1 MKIPYKNLGSI
12 YFFLFIL
19 LLPAISCAQTGV
31 PGDDITDIPAA
42 SETITI
48 MCDGICNSSSPYMLV
63 LVCTIYF
70 ILLLLAR
77 FTWIVLPNNQY
88 LRIYAEEVKAQL
100 IIEQDN
106 PAVQTRVEDTIKP
119 AIEKLL
125 DDVLNLIPQ
134 INRRNWHCWLLAGTG
149 KQLACWRNAHKAKVF
164 AIELLSDN
172 DARALAIVVNQNL
185 AAQGSKTGKGLS
197 EEIKKALDA
206 DSNIQMIKALAKHG
220 QEFLFDDRDSYFQGL
235 ANWQNRATW
244 LVMVSLLTVVVLGL
258 THGNTALFVLGAV
271 GGLLSRMRKALSRKD
286 YAFDYGASWS
296 TLFLAPVV
304 GALTGWVG
312 VLLVFVLTE
321 AHLLGSVFE
330 TILNISV
337 IKDIPWRD
345 LPITKEAMALAVAF
359 GFSATF
365 FERIMERMESSTDNA
380 SAAGDNSKSVI
391 K

>member
-1 MKIPYKNLGSI
+1 MKMQYKYLARLS
-12 YFFLFIL
+12 FLLLIF
-19 LLPAISCAQTGV
+19 LLPAISGAQ
-31 PGDDITDIPAA
+31 PDKPAGDVAGIAA
-42 SETITI
+42 EPETIPTI
-48 MCDGICNSSSPYMLV
+48 CDGICVSSANPMLI
-63 LVCTIYF
+63 VCAIYF
-70 ILLLLAR
+70 LLLLLAR

-88 LRIYAEEVKAQL
+88 LRIYAEEVRAQL
-100 IIEQDN
+100 VIEQDN
-106 PAVQTRVEDTIKP
+106 PAVQTKVEETIKP

-125 DDVLNLIPQ
+125 DDVLTLIPY
-134 INRRNWHCWLLAGTG
+134 INWKNWHCWLLAGTG
-149 KQLACWRNAHKAKVF
+149 KQLACWRNVHKAKVF
-164 AIELLSDN
+164 AIDLLSDN
-172 DARALAIVVNQNL
+172 DARALAIVVNQTL
-185 AAQGSKTGKGLS
+185 AVHGSKEGKGLS
-197 EEIKKALDA
+197 KEITKALD
-206 DSNIQMIKALAKHG
+206 DGSDIQMIKSLAKHG
-220 QEFLFDDRDSYFQGL
+220 QEFLFDERDSYFQGL
-235 ANWQNRATW
+235 ASWQNRATW

-271 GGLLSRMRKALSRKD
+271 GGLLSRMRKALSRKE

-337 IKDIPWRD
+337 IRGIPWSD
-345 LPITKEAMALAVAF
+345 LPISKEAMALAVAF

-365 FERIMERMESSTDNA
+365 FERIMERMESSAENTAEAKENDK
-380 SAAGDNSKSVI
+380 GVI

>member
-1 MKIPYKNLGSI
+1 MKMQCKYLASI
-12 YFFLFIL
+12 SFLLFIL
-19 LLPAISCAQTGV
+19 LLPGISGAQPDK
-31 PGDDITDIPAA
+31 PGGDVA
-42 SETITI
+42 SIVAEPETIPTI
-48 MCDGICNSSSPYMLV
+48 CDGICVSSATPTLV
-63 LVCTIYF
+63 VCAIYF
-70 ILLLLAR
+70 LLLLLAR

-100 IIEQDN
+100 VIEQDN
-106 PAVQTRVEDTIKP
+106 PAVQTKVEETIKP

-125 DDVLNLIPQ
+125 DDVLTLIPY
-134 INRRNWHCWLLAGTG
+134 INWKNWHCWLLAGTG
-149 KQLACWRNAHKAKVF
+149 KQLACWRNVHKAKVF
-164 AIELLSDN
+164 AIDLLSDN
-172 DARALAIVVNQNL
+172 DARALAIVVNQTL
-185 AAQGSKTGKGLS
+185 ASHSSKEGKGLS
-197 EEIKKALDA
+197 KEITKALDA
-206 DSNIQMIKALAKHG
+206 GSDIQMIKSLAKHG

-235 ANWQNRATW
+235 ASWQNRATW

-337 IKDIPWRD
+337 IRGVPWSD

-365 FERIMERMESSTDNA
+365 FERIMERMENSADNA
-380 SAAGDNSKSVI
+380 PEAKENDKGVI